1 MARGHEQADPLA
13 TGSRAGNL
21 DVLGG
26 RAAFIERVAA
36 ALPEA
41 LASGGRIAVLVLD
54 LNRMREINFSA
65 GYALTDRLLTEL
77 ARRLATAM
85 RARDVIARMG
95 GDEFAILLPDVL
107 SEDHAMLAARKVRR
121 VAEVPYALGENA
133 VPISVSVGVAVAP
146 DHATGV
152 DGLLGAAERALFRA
166 KAGGSGIEVARPG
179 QRAGPLPRYLY
190 EQELKRAIEQNTLEL
205 YFQPKIECATGEL
218 RGAEALLRW
227 NHPELGPIEPAVF
240 VPVAERSEVIHPL
253 TLWVLNVALRNCAAW
268 HERGHRLSVAVNLST
283 RNLDDLELPDLL
295 LRALETW
302 RLDARYLALEI
313 TETAAMDDR
322 ENVNKVLQRLQQ
334 LGLQVSIDDF
344 GSGFSSMAY
353 LRRLPVHEL
362 KIDKEFVS
370 TMCRNRDSE
379 LIVQAIIQLARSFGL
394 MVTAEGVE
402 DAETLERLKSLG
414 CDMAQGFYIA
424 RPMPSAQFAR
434 RVYGADGSGKQ

>member
-1 MARGHEQADPLA
+1 MARRQRQ
-13 TGSRAGNL
+13 TGQEVLQQSTDDL
-21 DVLGG
+21 DVLAG
-26 RAAFIERVAA
+26 RAAFIARLANV
-36 ALPEA
+36 LPTA
-41 LASGGRIAVLVLD
+41 LASGSRVAVLVVD

-65 GYALTDRLLTEL
+65 GYALTDRLLGEL
-77 ARRLATAM
+77 SRRLTEAM

-121 VAEVPYALGENA
+121 VAEAPYMLDDHP

-146 DHATGV
+146 EHAAGV
-152 DGLLGAAERALFRA
+152 DGLLSAAERALFRA
-166 KAGGSGIEVARPG
+166 KAAGSGIEMARPG

-205 YFQPKIECATGEL
+205 YFQPKVACATGEL

-227 NHPELGPIEPAVF
+227 NHPDLGAIEPAVF

-253 TLWVLNVALRNCAAW
+253 TQWVLNVALRNCASW
-268 HERGHRLSVAVNLST
+268 HALGHKLTVAVNLST
-283 RNLDDLELPDLL
+283 RNLDDVYLPDLL

-302 RLDARYLALEI
+302 RLDSQFLELEI
-313 TETAAMDDR
+313 TETAAMEDR
-322 ENVNKVLQRLQQ
+322 ENAGAVLLRLQQ
-334 LGLQVSIDDF
+334 LGMQLSIDDF

-370 TMCRNRDSE
+370 SMCRNRDSE
-379 LIVQAIIQLARSFGL
+379 LIVHAIIQLARSFGL
-394 MVTAEGVE
+394 SVTAEGVE
-402 DAETLERLKSLG
+402 DAETLERLKALG

-424 RPMPSAQFAR
+424 QPMPAKEFIR
-434 RVYGADGSGKQ
+434 RVQGIDT